1 MADCV
6 STHLWCTT
14 TWRTTLSEL
23 SIRDMLAA
31 GVHFGHRARYWNPKM
46 APYIFGVRN
55 HVHIIHLDRTLV
67 AMNEAL
73 AAIRAMAEQKQKI
86 LFVGTKRAAQRVIR
100 EQAVRV
106 GMPYVDQRWLGGMLT
121 NYKTIR
127 QSIRRLKELE
137 AQKERG
143 VFDLL
148 TKKEA
153 LQKQRMMDRLER
165 GLGGIKDMGGLPDAL
180 FVVDVMYERIAVVEA
195 NKLGIPIV
203 GVVDTNSDPE
213 GVDWVIPG
221 NDDAI
226 RAIRLYVTA
235 VADEILVGKRM
246 AEGGV
251 AAEEFAGESAPPEE
265 KVVETADVAAKD
277 VEDTPAETKESTEN
291 VEDTPAETEESTESV
306 EDTTSDTEEAAADVD
321 DTTTETEES
330 AETDEEVKAD
340 SEEDPTTTEE
350 TEATKEE
357 TQDSEPADEDSPPE
371 EESKD

>member
-1 MADCV
+1 M
-6 STHLWCTT
+6 
-14 TWRTTLSEL
+14 SEL

-73 AAIRAMAEQKQKI
+73 AAVRAMAAQKQKI

-137 AQKERG
+137 AQQERG

-180 FVVDVMYERIAVVEA
+180 FVVDVMFERIAVVEA

-235 VADEILVGKRM
+235 VADEILVGKRT

-251 AAEEFAGESAPPEE
+251 AADEFAGDSAAPAEE
-265 KVVETADVAAKD
+265 VVETAEEA
-277 VEDTPAETKESTEN
+277 TEN
-291 VEDTPAETEESTESV
+291 KEDSAAETEEPAAP
-306 EDTTSDTEEAAADVD
+306 TEEASEQPED
-321 DTTTETEES
+321 ET
-330 AETDEEVKAD
+330 A
-340 SEEDPTTTEE
+340 TTEE
-350 TEATKEE
+350 TDAQTEE
-357 TQDSEPADEDSPPE
+357 TQDSEPADENSPPD
-371 EESKD
+371 EESTD

>member
-1 MADCV
+1 M
-6 STHLWCTT
+6 
-14 TWRTTLSEL
+14 SEL

-73 AAIRAMAEQKQKI
+73 AAVRAMAAQKQKI

-137 AQKERG
+137 AQQERG

-180 FVVDVMYERIAVVEA
+180 FVVDVMYERIAVEEA

-235 VADEILVGKRM
+235 VADEILVGKRT

-251 AAEEFAGESAPPEE
+251 AAEEFAGESPAPAE
-265 KVVETADVAAKD
+265 VNAETAEEAVEEAAE
-277 VEDTPAETKESTEN
+277 EDTEVEATESTE
-291 VEDTPAETEESTESV
+291 DTSTETAEPAATTEEVST
-306 EDTTSDTEEAAADVD
+306 DTEE
-321 DTTTETEES
+321 ET
-330 AETDEEVKAD
+330 A
-340 SEEDPTTTEE
+340 TTEE
-350 TEATKEE
+350 NDAKTEE
-357 TQDSEPADEDSPPE
+357 TQESEPVAEDSPPE
-371 EESKD
+371 EESTD

>member
-1 MADCV
+1 MAYCV
-6 STHLWCTT
+6 STHLRCST

-73 AAIRAMAEQKQKI
+73 AAVRAMAAQKQKV

-137 AQKERG
+137 AQQERG

-251 AAEEFAGESAPPEE
+251 AAEEFAGDTAAAAEA
-265 KVVETADVAAKD
+265 VVEAT
-277 VEDTPAETKESTEN
+277 EDTTETT
-291 VEDTPAETEESTESV
+291 EDTASETEEPAAT
-306 EDTTSDTEEAAADVD
+306 TEEASEQTGEETAGTEELDAQ
-321 DTTTETEES
+321 TEEETATTEEKDVQTEE
-330 AETDEEVKAD
+330 ET
-340 SEEDPTTTEE
+340 TTTEE
-350 TEATKEE
+350 TDADTEE
-357 TQDSEPADEDSPPE
+357 TQDAEQADEDTPPE
-371 EESKD
+371 EESTD

>member
-1 MADCV
+1 
-6 STHLWCTT
+6 
-14 TWRTTLSEL
+14 
-23 SIRDMLAA
+23 
-31 GVHFGHRARYWNPKM
+31 
-46 APYIFGVRN
+46 
-55 HVHIIHLDRTLV
+55 
-67 AMNEAL
+67 MNEAL
-73 AAIRAMAEQKQKI
+73 AAVRAMASQKQKI

-137 AQKERG
+137 AQQERG
-143 VFDLL
+143 VFELL

-203 GVVDTNSDPE
+203 GVVDTNSDPD

-226 RAIRLYVTA
+226 RAIRLYVSA
-235 VADEILVGKRM
+235 VADEILVGKRL

-251 AAEEFAGESAPPEE
+251 AAEEFAEGSAPQTQ
-265 KVVETADVAAKD
+265 ETTA
-277 VEDTPAETKESTEN
+277 TG
-291 VEDTPAETEESTESV
+291 EESTSASEESS
-306 EDTTSDTEEAAADVD
+306 TTSEESASTAEETDTVAEES
-321 DTTTETEES
+321 DTVTKATDTETEE
-330 AETDEEVKAD
+330 TDND
-340 SEEDPTTTEE
+340 TEE
-350 TEATKEE
+350 PATAAEE
-357 TQDSEPADEDSPPE
+357 TSATNDESTATEEEQEAAEPADDETKAK
-371 EESKD
+371 EESDT

>member
-1 MADCV
+1 MAYCV
-6 STHLWCTT
+6 STHLRCTT

-73 AAIRAMAEQKQKI
+73 AAVRAMAEQKQKI

-137 AQKERG
+137 AQQERG

-195 NKLGIPIV
+195 NKLGIPII

-235 VADEILVGKRM
+235 VADEILVGKRT
-246 AEGGV
+246 ADGGV
-251 AAEEFAGESAPPEE
+251 AAEEFAGESAAPVEE
-265 KVVETADVAAKD
+265 VVETTEEPAED
-277 VEDTPAETKESTEN
+277 VEH
-291 VEDTPAETEESTESV
+291 
-306 EDTTSDTEEAAADVD
+306 TTSD
-321 DTTTETEES
+321 TEES
-330 AETDEEVKAD
+330 AETDEEATAD
-340 SEEDPTTTEE
+340 SEEDTATTEE
-350 TEATKEE
+350 AVGTTEDTEE
-357 TQDSEPADEDSPPE
+357 SEPADEDSPPE
-371 EESKD
+371 EESSDETKDT

>member
-1 MADCV
+1 MTYCV

-14 TWRTTLSEL
+14 TWRNTLSEL

-73 AAIRAMAEQKQKI
+73 AAVRAMAAQKQKI

-137 AQKERG
+137 AQQERG

-180 FVVDVMYERIAVVEA
+180 FVVDVMFERIAVVEA

-235 VADEILVGKRM
+235 VADEILVGKRT

-251 AAEEFAGESAPPEE
+251 AADEFAGDSAAPAEE
-265 KVVETADVAAKD
+265 VVETAEEA
-277 VEDTPAETKESTEN
+277 TEN
-291 VEDTPAETEESTESV
+291 KEDSAAETEEPAAP
-306 EDTTSDTEEAAADVD
+306 TEEASEQPED
-321 DTTTETEES
+321 ET
-330 AETDEEVKAD
+330 A
-340 SEEDPTTTEE
+340 TTEE
-350 TEATKEE
+350 TDAQTEE
-357 TQDSEPADEDSPPE
+357 TQDSEPADENSPPD
-371 EESKD
+371 EESTD